1 MTPDDGGPPDA
12 EQYSQA
18 FKALHSLL
26 TAVSVFTGSNRV
38 CLVSP
43 EPEPGFIYV
52 DSTDKVRP
60 DRGRKYVA
68 AEGDVSCDVR
78 YGEHLLGRLLVAG
91 APGPLDLP
99 LIDSL
104 AAAAGFIM
112 GQARELHEARSAM
125 QEAQILRE
133 LGQQVGE
140 HFDLEGILTSI
151 VQGLRRLLVA
161 DYASVATLEADGT
174 TRWAA
179 MDGQRTD
186 TYKHVVFPP
195 GKGIAARAIAA
206 GRPVFLEGF
215 GQVPEL
221 PAEEFPIQI
230 TEGGVCTLGVPL
242 MLRGTPIGALIVGSR
257 THRKWSE
264 WEIKLATLLANGSAL
279 VMHQARSSAQE
290 RSQRAIL
297 DKVVENFPGV
307 LLVMGPPPD
316 YRVLFANKQYQRF
329 LKEPYRSGT
338 PIVGL
343 PIGQVAGDLPERSMA
358 LGALFV
364 RAFQTG
370 EGISFERFESDFPHG
385 GKTWWNWSAV
395 PIGTREAGEERY
407 IVVIATDVTEAVQ
420 AREEQAQA
428 AAAAQTRADELEAV
442 ISQMVDGVLLF
453 DRAGEITK
461 INPEGEH
468 LLGRGM
474 VTGSG
479 PSRRSEQYGLYTLDG
494 ELFEPER
501 LPSMRALRGE
511 TVVGEQMLVRRPDG
525 DEIIISANLSP
536 LIDGRGEIY
545 GAVGV
550 FHDITEDIMLERLK
564 DDFLSIVS
572 HELRTPLT
580 AIMGHTDLLLRG
592 LHGGLGDRQGK
603 ALRSI
608 RVNAD
613 RLLRL
618 INDLLDVSKL
628 EAGSVRLD
636 LKPVDLGDV
645 ISRTLSLTR
654 VLAAEARVSTHNHVP
669 LGSLPKVMADYAK
682 LQQVIENLLSNAIK
696 FTPPGGRVD
705 FDVSLSDLPPDDST
719 LGGIEPQR
727 PLVEKAAV
735 KSVIVTVKDSGAGL
749 GGDQVDLIWDR
760 FYQVDSTAKRQT
772 GGAGL
777 GLAIVRNL
785 VELHGGRI
793 WVRSEG
799 PGRGSA
805 FSFSLPIASEGA
817 AVTLMQ
823 EMREKEQ

>member
-1 MTPDDGGPPDA
+1 MTPDNGDWPDG
-12 EQYSQA
+12 EQYAQA
-18 FKALHSLL
+18 FEALHGLLIAASL
-26 TAVSVFTGSNRV
+26 STGSKRV

-43 EPEPGFIYV
+43 ELEPGLIYL
-52 DSTDKVRP
+52 DSSDKRRP
-60 DRGRKYVA
+60 ARGRKYTP

-78 YGEHLLGRLLVAG
+78 YGERLIGRLVVTG
-91 APGPLDLP
+91 APGPVDVRSLDAF
-99 LIDSL
+99 

-112 GQARELHEARSAM
+112 GQAGELHEAMSAM
-125 QEAQILRE
+125 QEAEILRQ

-151 VQGLRRLLVA
+151 VQGLRRLLRA
-161 DYASVATLEADGT
+161 DYSSVATLEGDGT
-174 TRWAA
+174 TRWVA
-179 MDGQRTD
+179 MDGHGTD

-195 GKGIAARAIAA
+195 GKGIAGRAIAA
-206 GRPVFLEGF
+206 GRPVFLEDF
-215 GQVPEL
+215 GRVPEL

-230 TEGGVCTLGVPL
+230 AEGGVCTLGVPL
-242 MLRGTPIGALIVGSR
+242 MLRGMPTGALIVGSR
-257 THRKWSE
+257 TRRKWSDS
-264 WEIKLATLLANGSAL
+264 EIRLATLLANGSAL
-279 VMHQARSSAQE
+279 VIHQARSSAHE
-290 RSQRAIL
+290 RSQKAIL

-316 YRVLFANKQYQRF
+316 YRVLFANKQYQRS

-338 PIVGL
+338 SIVGL
-343 PIGQVAGDLPERSMA
+343 PIGQVAGDLSEQSLA
-358 LGALFV
+358 LGAMFV
-364 RAFQTG
+364 RAFETG

-385 GKTWWNWSAV
+385 SKTWWNWSAV
-395 PIGTREAGEERY
+395 PIGNREAGDERC

-453 DRAGEITK
+453 DRAGEIIK

-468 LLGRGM
+468 LLGRG
-474 VTGSG
+474 VIAGSG
-479 PSRRSEQYGLYTLDG
+479 PSRRSELYGLYTLDG

-501 LPSMRALRGE
+501 LPSMRALQGE
-511 TVVGEQMLVRRPDG
+511 TVVGEQMVVRRPGG
-525 DEIIISANLSP
+525 DEIIISVNLSP
-536 LIDGRGEIY
+536 LTDARGEIY

-550 FHDITEDIMLERLK
+550 FHDITQDILLERLK

-592 LHGGLGDRQGK
+592 MHGGLGDRQGK

-628 EAGSVRLD
+628 ESGSVRLD
-636 LKPVDLGDV
+636 SKSVDLGDV
-645 ISRTLSLTR
+645 VSRTLSLTR
-654 VLAAEARVSTHNHVP
+654 VLATEARVSIHNHVP
-669 LGSLPKVMADYAK
+669 LGSLPRVLADDAK
-682 LQQVIENLLSNAIK
+682 LQQVFENLLSNAIK
-696 FTPPGGRVD
+696 FTPPGGRVE
-705 FDVSLSDLPPDDST
+705 FYAALSDLPPDDST
-719 LGGIEPQR
+719 LGTIEPQR
-727 PLVEKAAV
+727 PLKESATTR
-735 KSVIVTVKDSGAGL
+735 SVIVTVKDSGAGL
-749 GGDQVDLIWDR
+749 ANDQIDLIWDR
-760 FYQVDSTAKRQT
+760 FYQVDSTSKRQT

-805 FSFSLPIASEGA
+805 FSFSLSIAPEGA

-823 EMREKEQ
+823 EMQEE